1 MTLLINLDL
10 SKQITKLIVTEYSS
24 IIAQCDKLTQKK
36 KISGNR
42 ILAPVLRKEK
52 KKGNRNDIIKANI

>member
-1 MTLLINLDL
+1 MTPLINLDL

-36 KISGNR
+36 KNLWKQDPGTCT
-42 ILAPVLRKEK
+42 KERK
-52 KKGNRNDIIKANI
+52 KKVTEMT